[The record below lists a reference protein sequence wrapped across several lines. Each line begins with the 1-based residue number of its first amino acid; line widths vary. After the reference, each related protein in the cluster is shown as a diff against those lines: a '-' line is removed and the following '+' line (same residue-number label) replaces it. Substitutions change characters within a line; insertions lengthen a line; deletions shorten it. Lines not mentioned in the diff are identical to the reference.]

1 MIFQQKPYINDL
13 GRDIYQIDLLD
24 NGERGRTGCYVIKGE
39 KIALVDV
46 GSSPSRQQILA
57 GIAELGMTPD
67 QIDYVIVTHI
77 HLDHAGG
84 LGYLMPLLPNAT
96 AVCHPRAARHM
107 IDPSRLIAGAK
118 AVYGDDFDNLFGQIV
133 PVPEERLLIRDE
145 GDQLDL
151 GGGHL
156 LTFYD
161 TPGHARHHFSI
172 HDAGSRGIF
181 TGDTVGVRYV
191 PELTGWDF
199 IPIFPSTSPTEF
211 DRNAVF
217 ASIDKLQQVDVDRIY
232 HAHFGM
238 TEPASAAFERT
249 LKTADDYDR
258 MSRELFRPGLP
269 WEELAEKI
277 RDYIRADLKAQG
289 LAGDDLDLS
298 GMELDIRLNA
308 QGMLFVLEKEH
319 RKKQEAEQEGK

>member
-1 MIFQQKPYINDL
+1 MHNKAHVQNL
-13 GRDIYQIDLLD
+13 GRNVHLIDLQD
-24 NGERGRTGCYVIKGE
+24 NGERGRTGCYVIRGE
-39 KIALVDV
+39 KIALIEV
-46 GSSPSRQQILA
+46 GASPSRQQILN
-57 GIAELGMTPD
+57 GMVELGLTADM
-67 QIDYVIVTHI
+67 IDYVIVTHI

-118 AVYGDDFDNLFGQIV
+118 AVYGDDMENIFGQIV

-145 GDQLDL
+145 GDLIDL
-151 GGGHL
+151 GNGHL

-211 DRNAVF
+211 DRDAVF
-217 ASIDKLQQVDVDRIY
+217 ASVEKLRKLDVDRIY
-232 HAHFGM
+232 HTHFGM
-238 TEPASAAFERT
+238 TEPASVAFERT
-249 LKTADDYDR
+249 LQTADDYDR
-258 MSRELFRPGLP
+258 MARDMFRPGAP
-269 WEELAEKI
+269 WEELADKI
-277 RDYIRADLKAQG
+277 RAYIKADLAEQG
-289 LAGDDLDLS
+289 HAVENLDFS

-308 QGMLFVLEKEH
+308 QGLLFVLEKEYK
-319 RKKQEAEQEGK
+319 KKQEEGK